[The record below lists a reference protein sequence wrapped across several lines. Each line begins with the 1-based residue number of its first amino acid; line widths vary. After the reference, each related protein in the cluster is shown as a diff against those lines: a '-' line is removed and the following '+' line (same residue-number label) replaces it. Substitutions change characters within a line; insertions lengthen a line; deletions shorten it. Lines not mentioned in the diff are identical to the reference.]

1 MSNEDKNLDQLV
13 DQAEQIGVV
22 GSPSSTGE
30 LGLDILGSAVNKK
43 LVGEL
48 ALFRYLQ
55 DVQQHYALGQ
65 ITEVTL
71 RNIWHEDPTMRSL
84 IRQRGRVD
92 AVSERQDTHQ
102 GEMTISAVFANDAGD
117 YRPSILGTVPA
128 TGTPVHLVEDEV
140 LEELLAPYQEQIFYL
155 GHVYGSKPRLPLW
168 FKHFGSGPK
177 GAGEAYHLGIFGKT
191 GSGKSVLAKMILLA
205 YIRHKHMGLFVVDPQ
220 GEFSIG
226 LRDQS
231 KPERMGSILCPALLE
246 GAGRDFELYDLTSFR
261 LDRWEVFAELLVEF
275 GFFFDLGI
283 KSSSYQTVAAD
294 YVEDLMRNNDK
305 YTFADLN
312 DQVLIDVLKHID
324 ANIHRV
330 YGGGKGIERVKD
342 FIAEVKRHVEAG
354 KYHMVKEK
362 WDGTIRFF
370 KAGKGTK
377 SAAQIVK
384 AALTLGRSGKRP
396 IVIVDLSK
404 RPSGIAQT
412 VWDKKI
418 RPLLIDRFLDELIR
432 QAEGAYQEEES
443 LNTLVVLDEAHR
455 LAPDGRAETE
465 RAERV
470 KSKLVDG
477 VRTTRKYGL
486 GWMFLSQTL
495 SSLDS
500 EIVQQLRISFFGFGL
515 GMGAEYDKLRQ
526 LVGGQKE
533 SIRLY
538 QRFRDPQSSFDAASR
553 EYSFMTIG
561 PVSPLSFAGT
571 PLFLNAF
578 TTVNGFIQ
586 ANDFA
591 VQGRLL

>member
-1 MSNEDKNLDQLV
+1 MSNESRNLDHLV
-13 DQAEQIGVV
+13 DAAERIGVV

-30 LGLDILGSAVNKK
+30 LALDILGSAASKK

-55 DVQQHYALGQ
+55 DTQQHYALGQ

-102 GEMTISAVFANDAGD
+102 GEMTISAVFADNAGN

-128 TGTPVHLVEDEV
+128 TGTPIHLVEDA
-140 LEELLAPYQEQIFYL
+140 LLDELLSPYRDQMFYL
-155 GHVYGSKPRLPLW
+155 GHVYGSKPKLPLW
-168 FKHFGSGPK
+168 FKHFDTGPD

-205 YIRHKHMGLFVVDPQ
+205 YARHKRMGLFVFDPQ

-231 KPERMGSILCPALLE
+231 MPKHMGRILCPVLLN
-246 GAGRDFELYDLTSFR
+246 GLDRDFQLYDLTKIQ
-261 LDRWEVFAELLVEF
+261 LDRWEVFIEILIEF

-283 KSSSYQTVAAD
+283 KSSSYQAAVAD
-294 YVEDLMRNNDK
+294 YVEDLMRNSTK
-305 YTFADLN
+305 YKFASLN
-312 DQVLIDVLKHID
+312 DQVFLDVLDHID

-330 YGGGKGIERVKD
+330 YAGGKGIERVQD
-342 FIAEVKRHVEAG
+342 FLSEARQNVEAG
-354 KYHMVKEK
+354 KSHPAKVK
-362 WDGTIRFF
+362 WDRTVRFF
-370 KAGKGTK
+370 KAGEGTR
-377 SAAQIVK
+377 SPTQIVK
-384 AALTLGRSGKRP
+384 AALAPNRSGKRLM
-396 IVIVDLSK
+396 IVVDLSQ
-404 RPSGIAQT
+404 RPSDITQS
-412 VWDKKI
+412 VWDMRIK
-418 RPLLIDRFLDELIR
+418 PLLIDRFLDALIR
-432 QAEGAYQEEES
+432 AAEAAYQEERS

-455 LAPDGRAETE
+455 LAPQGRAKNE
-465 RAERV
+465 RAERI
-470 KSKLVDG
+470 KSNLVDG

-495 SSLDS
+495 SSLDI

-515 GMGAEYDKLRQ
+515 SMGAEYQKLRE

-538 QRFRDPQSSFDAASR
+538 QRFRDPQSSFDPASR

-571 PLFLNAF
+571 PLFFNAF
-578 TTVNGFIQ
+578 NTTEDFIS
-586 ANDFA
+586 ANRFI
-591 VQGRLL
+591 VQGKLL

>member
-1 MSNEDKNLDQLV
+1 MSNESRNLDHLV
-13 DQAEQIGVV
+13 DAAERIGVV

-30 LGLDILGSAVNKK
+30 LALDILGSAASKK

-55 DVQQHYALGQ
+55 DTQQHYALGQ

-102 GEMTISAVFANDAGD
+102 GEMTISAVFADNAGN

-128 TGTPVHLVEDEV
+128 TGTPIHLVEDA
-140 LEELLAPYQEQIFYL
+140 LLDELLSPYRDQMFYL
-155 GHVYGSKPRLPLW
+155 GHVYGSKPKLPLW
-168 FKHFGSGPK
+168 FKHFDTGPD

-205 YIRHKHMGLFVVDPQ
+205 YARHKRMGLFVFDPQ

-231 KPERMGSILCPALLE
+231 MPKHMGRILCPALLN
-246 GAGRDFELYDLTSFR
+246 GLDRDFQLYDLTKIQ
-261 LDRWEVFAELLVEF
+261 LDRWEVFIEILIEF

-283 KSSSYQTVAAD
+283 KSSSYQVAVAD
-294 YVEDLMRNNDK
+294 YVEDLMRDSAK
-305 YTFADLN
+305 YKFAGLN
-312 DQVLIDVLKHID
+312 DQVFLDVLDHID

-330 YGGGKGIERVKD
+330 YADGKGIERVQG
-342 FIAEVKRHVEAG
+342 FLSEARQNVEAG
-354 KYHMVKEK
+354 KSHPAKVK
-362 WDGTIRFF
+362 WDRTVRFF
-370 KAGKGTK
+370 KAGEGTR
-377 SAAQIVK
+377 SPTQIVK
-384 AALTLGRSGKRP
+384 AALAPDRSGKRLM
-396 IVIVDLSK
+396 IVVDLSQ
-404 RPSGIAQT
+404 RPPDITQSI
-412 VWDKKI
+412 WDMKI
-418 RPLLIDRFLDELIR
+418 KPLLIDRFLDALIR
-432 QAEGAYQEEES
+432 EAEAAYQEERS

-455 LAPDGRAETE
+455 LAPQGRAKNE
-465 RAERV
+465 RAERI
-470 KSKLVDG
+470 KSNLVDG

-495 SSLDS
+495 SSLDI

-515 GMGAEYDKLRQ
+515 SMGAEYQKLRE

-538 QRFRDPQSSFDAASR
+538 QRFRDPQSAFDPASR

-571 PLFLNAF
+571 PLFFNAF
-578 TTVNGFIQ
+578 NTTEGFIS
-586 ANDFA
+586 ANRFI
-591 VQGRLL
+591 VQGKLL